1 MPTTIYFATNRV
13 VSNPL
18 DPVAGYGAAMTMP
31 TNPGYL
37 TYGTAFV
44 DGINIDAN
52 AQGFVTQIE
61 ETAQGHFPPGAAADL
76 SQPGRNL
83 LIFIHGF
90 DNTFSDALTRGAFNR
105 EWLAASGVPAAD
117 TTVIAFSWPSI
128 GRVAALPIPQAD
140 YLTDQSVA
148 RQSGTALMFFFQT
161 LQPILRAA
169 RGSGQSV
176 ILLAHSMGNLALQ
189 AAIESWFLH
198 GGASD
203 VLFDHVILAAG
214 DTTFDCFNQ
223 PSFARLSNLTEWSK
237 FIGIY
242 YSHADDVL
250 KLSEVVNLGAQRLG
264 QDGPRNRAVSGL
276 YPAPK
281 FAMVD
286 CTEYR
291 YPGFGFLTSHQYYRQ
306 SPDVR
311 AIISSWIASPQV
323 TAVHPAQGED
333 LSPVRSTP
341 VIAALAK

>member
-13 VSNPL
+13 VSNTL
-18 DPVAGYGAAMTMP
+18 DPLAGYSAGMTAAS
-31 TNPGYL
+31 NPAYL
-37 TYGTAFV
+37 TYGTALV
-44 DGINIDAN
+44 DGINIETN
-52 AQGFVTQIE
+52 QQGFVTQIT
-61 ETAQGHFPPGAAADL
+61 ETEQGRFPLGAADAL
-76 SQPGRNL
+76 SKPGRNL

-140 YLTDQSVA
+140 YLTDQNMA

-161 LQPILRAA
+161 LLPILRAA
-169 RGSGQSV
+169 RASGQSV

-203 VLFDHVILAAG
+203 VLFDRVILAAG

-223 PSFARLSNLTEWSK
+223 PNFARLSDLTQLSK
-237 FIGIY
+237 SIAIY

-250 KLSEVVNLGAQRLG
+250 KLSESVNLGAQRLG
-264 QDGPRNRAVSGL
+264 QDGPRNRGSTGL

-281 FAMVD
+281 FTLVD
-286 CTEYR
+286 CTNYR
-291 YPGFGFLTSHQYYRQ
+291 YAGFGFLTSHQYYRQ

-311 AIISSWIASPQV
+311 A
-323 TAVHPAQGED
+323 
-333 LSPVRSTP
+333 
-341 VIAALAK
+341 VIAESIGPQQMNDNANFVAAGSLVTEASGLKTG

>member
-18 DPVAGYGAAMTMP
+18 DPLAGYAAAMMPP

-44 DGINIDAN
+44 DGINVETN
-52 AQGFVTQIE
+52 EQGVVTQIT
-61 ETAQGHFPPGAAADL
+61 ETAQGHFPPGATGDL

-105 EWLAASGVPAAD
+105 EWLAKSGVPAAD
-117 TTVIAFSWPSI
+117 TTVIAFSWPSL
-128 GRVAALPIPQAD
+128 GQVAAFPVASAD
-140 YLTDQSVA
+140 YLSDQNMA
-148 RQSGTALMFFFQT
+148 RQSGVALMFFFQA

-169 RGSGQSV
+169 RASHQSV

-189 AAIESWFLH
+189 SAIESWFLH
-198 GGASD
+198 GGPSG
-203 VLFDHVILAAG
+203 VLFDRVILAAG
-214 DTTFDCFNQ
+214 DTTFDCFDQ
-223 PSFARLSNLTEWSK
+223 PNVARLSGLSQLADR
-237 FIGIY
+237 IGIY

-250 KLSEVVNLGAQRLG
+250 QLSEVVNLGAQRLG
-264 QDGPRNRAVSGL
+264 QDGPRDRADPDRF
-276 YPAPK
+276 PAPA
-281 FAMVD
+281 FTMVD
-286 CTEYR
+286 CSAYR

-311 AIISSWIASPQV
+311 AIISGSIETRQ
-323 TAVHPAQGED
+323 
-333 LSPVRSTP
+333 
-341 VIAALAK
+341 